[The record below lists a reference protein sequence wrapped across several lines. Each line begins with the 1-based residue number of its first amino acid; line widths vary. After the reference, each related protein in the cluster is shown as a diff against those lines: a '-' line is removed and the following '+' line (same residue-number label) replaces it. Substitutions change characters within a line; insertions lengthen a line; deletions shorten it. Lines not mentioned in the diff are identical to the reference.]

1 VWYKD
6 PGRGVEILPKGAEG
20 QFLNQLG
27 IAIGL
32 MAVRFYR
39 NIGWMAL
46 TTALL
51 ILLSPA
57 AFAAGE
63 SRAVG
68 SAPQPVLKG
77 KTTGPSPQAV
87 VEAKLLLDRDYFT
100 ALLDGVDR
108 ARTEIFLSA
117 YLFRTIENARGYPEA
132 VLKRLVAAVHRGVR
146 VDVVLERNKNA
157 DDLNQNNAE
166 TSERLKQAGIRVCM
180 DAPDRVT
187 HTKLVVIDRRYLLIG
202 SHNLTHAA
210 LKFNHEASVWIDS
223 APLAEEA
230 LIYMRSLCPGE
241 WK

>member
-1 VWYKD
+1 M
-6 PGRGVEILPKGAEG
+6 
-20 QFLNQLG
+20 
-27 IAIGL
+27 AI
-32 MAVRFYR
+32 RFYR
-39 NIGWMAL
+39 VIRWMASS
-46 TTALL
+46 TALL
-51 ILLSPA
+51 ILLSSA
-57 AFAAGE
+57 AFAADE
-63 SRAVG
+63 DRAAG
-68 SAPQPVLKG
+68 SYPQPG
-77 KTTGPSPQAV
+77 IRANTTGSSPQAV

-100 ALLDGVDR
+100 ALLDGFDR

-132 VLKRLVAAVHRGVR
+132 VLKHLVAAVRRGVR
-146 VDVVLERNKNA
+146 VDVVLERNKNS
-157 DDLNQNNAE
+157 DDLNRNNAE

-230 LIYMRSLCPGE
+230 LGYMRSLCFGE

>member
-1 VWYKD
+1 
-6 PGRGVEILPKGAEG
+6 
-20 QFLNQLG
+20 
-27 IAIGL
+27 

-39 NIGWMAL
+39 IIRWMAS

-57 AFAAGE
+57 TFAAGE
-63 SRAVG
+63 GRATV
-68 SAPQPVLKG
+68 SAPQPVLKE
-77 KTTGPSPQAV
+77 KTAGPFPQTV

-100 ALLDGVDR
+100 ALLNGVDR
-108 ARTEIFLSA
+108 ARAEIFLSA
-117 YLFRTIENARGYPEA
+117 YLFRTIEDAKGYPEA
-132 VLKRLVAAVHRGVR
+132 FLKRLFAAVQRGVR
-146 VDVVLERNKNA
+146 VDVVLERNKAA
-157 DDLNQNNAE
+157 DDLNRNNAE
-166 TSERLKQAGIRVCM
+166 TAERLMRGGIRVCM

-202 SHNLTHAA
+202 SHNLTQAA

-230 LIYMRSLCPGE
+230 LGYMKSLCPGE

>member
-1 VWYKD
+1 MWYKD
-6 PGRGVEILPKGAEG
+6 PGRKIEILLKGAERRF
-20 QFLNQLG
+20 QNQDG
-27 IAIGL
+27 TGGL

-39 NIGWMAL
+39 IIRWVVS

-57 AFAAGE
+57 AFAADEG
-63 SRAVG
+63 RAAV
-68 SAPQPVLKG
+68 SAPQPVLQG
-77 KTTGPSPQAV
+77 KTTGSSPQAV

-108 ARTEIFLSA
+108 ARAEIFLSA
-117 YLFRTIENARGYPEA
+117 YLFRTIEDARGYPEA

-146 VDVVLERNKNA
+146 VDVVLERNRDT
-157 DDLNQNNAE
+157 DDLSRNNAE
-166 TSERLKQAGIRVCM
+166 TAERLKQGGIRVCM

-202 SHNLTHAA
+202 SHNLTQSA

-223 APLAEEA
+223 PSLAEEA
-230 LIYMRSLCPGE
+230 LSYMKSLCPGE

>member
-1 VWYKD
+1 MWYKD
-6 PGRGVEILPKGAEG
+6 PGRKIEILLKGAEG
-20 QFLNQLG
+20 RFQNQDG
-27 IAIGL
+27 TGGL

-39 NIGWMAL
+39 IIRWVVS

-57 AFAAGE
+57 AFAADEG
-63 SRAVG
+63 RAAV
-68 SAPQPVLKG
+68 SAPQPVLQG
-77 KTTGPSPQAV
+77 KTTGSSPQAV

-100 ALLDGVDR
+100 ALMDGVDR
-108 ARTEIFLSA
+108 ARAEIFLSA
-117 YLFRTIENARGYPEA
+117 YLFRTIQNARGYPEA

-146 VDVVLERNKNA
+146 VDVVLERNRDT
-157 DDLNQNNAE
+157 DDLSRNNAE
-166 TSERLKQAGIRVCM
+166 TAERLKQGGIRVCM

-202 SHNLTHAA
+202 SHNLTQSA

-223 APLAEEA
+223 PSLAEEA
-230 LIYMRSLCPGE
+230 LSYMKSLCPGE